1 MLAIKPSHNQ
11 RVKTMIRQTQQQAKD
26 TRKLKHFTRKYH
38 LSSISKH
45 GLQLEGWNAEQAVM
59 NGDTSEEA
67 RQQFDIG
74 NAVFGALGRYVWLTK
89 GEQAEV
95 INSTAHFTKNAEAL
109 KQMKDATTCLE
120 VDDEGLDIISWKL
133 LKHQLNRKAKA
144 RKWISAFEMIADMCG
159 DNTDDWYVSKQPI
172 PTTNLNLQIK
182 EVA

>member
-1 MLAIKPSHNQ
+1 
-11 RVKTMIRQTQQQAKD
+11 MIRQTQQQAKD

-67 RQQFDIG
+67 RQQFDVG
-74 NAVFGALGRYVWLTK
+74 NFIFGALGRYVWLTK

-109 KQMKDATTCLE
+109 KQMKEVTTYLE

-133 LKHQLNRKAKA
+133 LKQQLNRKAKA
-144 RKWISAFEMIADMCG
+144 RKIIQGFEQIAEMCG

-172 PTTNLNLQIK
+172 PTTNLNLHIK